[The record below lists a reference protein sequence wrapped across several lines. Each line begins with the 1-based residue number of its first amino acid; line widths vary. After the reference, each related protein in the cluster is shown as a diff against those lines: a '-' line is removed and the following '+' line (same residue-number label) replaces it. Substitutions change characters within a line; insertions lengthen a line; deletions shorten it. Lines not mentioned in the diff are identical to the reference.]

1 MKTNELKSGTRIELT
16 CGWRAT
22 LKDNKK
28 GNIRMALVEGIVT
41 ELGSVYSHD
50 IMYYMTGNGPTGEW
64 HRVEHTPAQKEL
76 RKTVR
81 NLFR

>member
-28 GNIRMALVEGIVT
+28 GNIRMALVEGVVT
-41 ELGSVYSHD
+41 ELGSVYSCD
-50 IMYYMTGNGPTGEW
+50 IKFALIANKW
-64 HRVEHTPAQKEL
+64 IKIEHTVSQLNLQKLVAEL
-76 RKTVR
+76 
-81 NLFR
+81 L